1 MNVPRSPVSF
11 TAPDPNG
18 TYYWR
23 VQSTGPGGMSKYSA
37 PFSFSNAAAD
47 ECTLASPTLLT
58 PLNGAHDVSS
68 SVALR
73 WSPVDGA
80 DRYNVEVATD
90 QHMNNIV
97 FATNVPTSP
106 VTFNVP
112 DGATTFYWHVQSAN
126 SDEMCAYS
134 PVWWFTTGA
143 EADRGIVA
151 PVLLT
156 PLNGASGVAS
166 PVPLRFALVDGAT
179 RYNVQVATDYAFSSI
194 IWSTNVPRSPVGFTA
209 PTPGTTYYWRAQAV
223 NMDEM
228 SRYSK
233 PFSFTSAGSAE
244 AARATDEAA
253 VGNDVATSI
262 ALHNNYPN
270 PFNPSTTIS
279 FDVPQETN
287 IKLAVYDLLGNKVM
301 DVASGTVE
309 AGTHSYTIDASE
321 LPSGMYLYRI
331 EAPGFVQTKR
341 MTLLK

>member
-1 MNVPRSPVSF
+1 
-11 TAPDPNG
+11 
-18 TYYWR
+18 
-23 VQSTGPGGMSKYSA
+23 
-37 PFSFSNAAAD
+37 
-47 ECTLASPTLLT
+47 
-58 PLNGAHDVSS
+58 
-68 SVALR
+68 
-73 WSPVDGA
+73 
-80 DRYNVEVATD
+80 
-90 QHMNNIV
+90 
-97 FATNVPTSP
+97 
-106 VTFNVP
+106 
-112 DGATTFYWHVQSAN
+112 
-126 SDEMCAYS
+126 
-134 PVWWFTTGA
+134 
-143 EADRGIVA
+143 
-151 PVLLT
+151 
-156 PLNGASGVAS
+156 
-166 PVPLRFALVDGAT
+166 
-179 RYNVQVATDYAFSSI
+179 
-194 IWSTNVPRSPVGFTA
+194 
-209 PTPGTTYYWRAQAV
+209 
-223 NMDEM
+223 MDEM

-309 AGTHSYTIDASE
+309 AGTHNYTIDASE